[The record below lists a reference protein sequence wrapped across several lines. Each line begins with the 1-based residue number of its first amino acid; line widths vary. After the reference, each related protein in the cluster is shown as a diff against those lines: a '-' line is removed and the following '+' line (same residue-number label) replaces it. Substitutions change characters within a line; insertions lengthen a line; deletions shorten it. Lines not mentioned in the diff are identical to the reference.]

1 MKSIDEKIAQSEA
14 EWKRYRYENAGV
26 RESAARVIKSFTL
39 SGNASGLPSAAAS
52 FCRAVKKSIGRRTAC
67 LLRNIYPGMKKTAF
81 AASYDADRENIVVS
95 LTSTADRIGSIFPTL
110 YSLARQSRRPDLIV
124 LWLGHGG
131 NYPEHVMAGIKAL
144 GIRVRYV
151 KDLGPYTK
159 YHYAFARYKKDVVIT
174 VDDDIIYHRDMV
186 KELYET
192 HLKQPEKVVAR
203 RVHRMRFDRDRNL
216 LKYTDWIWEYKDPDR
231 PSFDLF
237 ATGVGGVLY
246 PPLVTALECWKNTD
260 FLKVCPWADDIW
272 LKFCELSNHIG
283 VCAVLRTGTDMDAAN
298 LRIKRSGLSAKNL
311 KGGRNDR
318 YIKACTRYF
327 GFDGELCE
335 RVLGE

>member
-14 EWKRYRYENAGV
+14 EWQRYRYENAGV
-26 RESAARVIKSFTL
+26 RESAARVLNTCSS
-39 SGNASGLPSAAAS
+39 SGRVFGLLRAAAS

-67 LLRNIYPGMKKTAF
+67 LLRNIYPGMKKNAF
-81 AASYDADRENIVVS
+81 AESYDADRENIVVS

-124 LWLGHGG
+124 LWLGQGG

-151 KDLGPYTK
+151 KDMGPYTK

-192 HLKQPEKVVAR
+192 HLKYRGQVVAR
-203 RVHRMRFDRDRNL
+203 RVHRMRFDRNRQPVRY
-216 LKYTDWIWEYKDPDR
+216 KDWIWECRDTEG
-231 PSFDLF
+231 PSDDLF

-246 PPLVTALECWKNTD
+246 PPSVTTLECWKNTD
-260 FLKVCPWADDIW
+260 FLKVCPKADDIW
-272 LKFCELSNHIG
+272 LKFCELSCGIRVCG
-283 VCAVLRTGTDMDAAN
+283 VKYADTDRDAQNIRTIRTGLAFGNIDEGM
-298 LRIKRSGLSAKNL
+298 
-311 KGGRNDR
+311 NDV
-318 YIKACTRYF
+318 YIKACSEYF

-335 RVLGE
+335 RVLVE

>member
-39 SGNASGLPSAAAS
+39 SGNASGLLSAASS

-110 YSLARQSRRPDLIV
+110 YSLASQSRRPDLIV
-124 LWLGHGG
+124 LWLKKGG
-131 NYPEHVMAGIKAL
+131 NYPKHVMAEIKAL

-159 YHYAFARYKKDVVIT
+159 YHYAFAGYKKDVVIT

-192 HLKQPEKVVAR
+192 HLKQPGQVVAR
-203 RVHRMRFDRDRNL
+203 RVHRMRFDRDRKL
-216 LKYTDWIWEYKDPDR
+216 LKYTDWIWECKDPEK

-246 PPLVTALECWKNTD
+246 PPSVTGLECWRNTD

-272 LKFCELSNHIG
+272 LKFCELSNHIR

-318 YIKACTRYF
+318 YIKACTEYF

>member
-14 EWKRYRYENAGV
+14 EWQRYRYENAGV

-39 SGNASGLPSAAAS
+39 SGNASGLPSAATS

-95 LTSTADRIGSIFPTL
+95 LTSTADRIESIFPTL

-124 LWLGHGG
+124 LWLGKGG

-159 YHYAFARYKKDVVIT
+159 YHYAFAVFKKDVIIT
-174 VDDDIIYHRDMV
+174 ADDDIIYHRDMV

-192 HLKQPEKVVAR
+192 HLKYPGQVVAR
-203 RVHRMRFDRDRNL
+203 RVHRMRFDRNRQPVRY
-216 LKYTDWIWEYKDPDR
+216 KDWIWECRDTEG
-231 PSFDLF
+231 PSDGLF

-246 PPLVTALECWKNTD
+246 PPSVTGLECWKNTD

-272 LKFCELSNHIG
+272 LKFCELSCGIRVCG
-283 VCAVLRTGTDMDAAN
+283 VKYAGTDRDAQNIRTIRTGLAFGNIDEGM
-298 LRIKRSGLSAKNL
+298 
-311 KGGRNDR
+311 NDG
-318 YIKACTRYF
+318 YIRACAQYF
-327 GFDGELCE
+327 GFNGELCE